1 MWLSQQTVVLSLG
14 SCALPIW
21 TERYMSTHIEKRKTR
36 FPARLAMLLVALTM
50 LFADE
55 IAGRIYLSHL
65 CATKTE
71 VKVFRTVE
79 LPVELWDQRGKPRFY
94 NDAIGN
100 FNLTGY
106 ELRDHT
112 TRYSAFFH
120 IDKSENMRVEK
131 SSGQV
136 LGETVNFRYWGGWL
150 RRNFGLIHNSA
161 NSCSG
166 GLARTNLL
174 IEKIFRPAKS

>member
-1 MWLSQQTVVLSLG
+1 MTMRIGARNLR
-14 SCALPIW
+14 LPTGI
-21 TERYMSTHIEKRKTR
+21 
-36 FPARLAMLLVALTM
+36 AALLVALSV

-55 IAGRIYLSHL
+55 IVGRIYLTHL

-79 LPVELWDQRGKPRFY
+79 LPAELWDQRGKPQFY
-94 NDAIGN
+94 NDAIGT
-100 FNLTGY
+100 FTLPGY

-112 TRYSAFFH
+112 TRYSHFFH
-120 IDKSENMRVEK
+120 IDKSENKRVEK
-131 SSGQV
+131 SSGDV

-150 RRNFGLIHNSA
+150 RRNFGLIHNTA

-166 GLARTNLL
+166 GLARTNML